1 MSPEQRHRADLV
13 DQMVATG
20 RYTRAVAERILDRMP
35 HALDPI
41 PARVTESVEVTTGFG
56 TKWTYAL
63 HKVAGGYTVTFRPVD
78 VDARRKSGT
87 GSTGGFISG
96 TTLSGIPKV
105 YRTQKEAYEAV
116 VAHAGRGQYLLKKN
130 PYRELEFRGMRRGM
144 EAIPLKVVKAKSNVQ
159 AMGRSYAKHM
169 EEADR
174 ADNLALKQKHRA
186 KAFEVERDAGAFIE
200 DIAEQVDESSQ
211 RQAKGILYSEFRAYS
226 GMTRNPRTF
235 RGVKR
240 AGKKV
245 AGSAPGK
252 GRGKVDYKGWLGSA
266 QRQRAELAYYKQMM
280 PDLPK
285 GFIESLDYNDLR
297 GLLEERGVSE
307 FRFTKSNPLG
317 KTTRTAEQKERVKAI
332 KDLYRSLER
341 PSLADLMRQKKGLPP
356 LRSGGTKAPSKK
368 RR

>member
-1 MSPEQRHRADLV
+1 MARSASSPSTKRATKPAGRRSMSPEQRHRADLV

-20 RYTRAVAERILDRMP
+20 RYTRTVAERILDRMP
-35 HALDPI
+35 NALDPI
-41 PARVTESVEVTTGFG
+41 PARVTESVEVMTGFG

-96 TTLSGIPKV
+96 TALSGIPKV
-105 YRTQKEAYEAV
+105 YRTQKEAYDAV
-116 VAHAGRGQYLLKKN
+116 VAHAKRGQYLLKKN
-130 PYRELEFRGMRRGM
+130 PYRELEFRGMRRGT

-186 KAFEVERDAGAFIE
+186 KAFEVKQDAGAFIE
-200 DIAEQVDESSQ
+200 DIAEQVDENSQ

-226 GMTRNPRTF
+226 GMTRNPR
-235 RGVKR
+235 KR
-240 AGKKV
+240 KKV
-245 AGSAPGK
+245 AKKPLS
-252 GRGKVDYKGWLGSA
+252 R
-266 QRQRAELAYYKQMM
+266 
-280 PDLPK
+280 
-285 GFIESLDYNDLR
+285 
-297 GLLEERGVSE
+297 
-307 FRFTKSNPLG
+307 KS
-317 KTTRTAEQKERVKAI
+317 
-332 KDLYRSLER
+332 
-341 PSLADLMRQKKGLPP
+341 
-356 LRSGGTKAPSKK
+356 